1 LRVSHRLPVF
11 VSGLTACD
19 YLLWSWS
26 SSGNHA
32 TLALISGLTLPPL
45 AALCAWQLLLSV
57 ARLIAARAR
66 RSPAA
71 AGTRASAATAPTA
84 APAASLREEALASA
98 SAASSQPASR
108 TLAA

>member
-1 LRVSHRLPVF
+1 VSHRLPAF

-45 AALCAWQLLLSV
+45 AALCAWQLLLTV
-57 ARLIAARAR
+57 GRVIAGHAR
-66 RSPAA
+66 RSPVAA
-71 AGTRASAATAPTA
+71 ATRASAPTA